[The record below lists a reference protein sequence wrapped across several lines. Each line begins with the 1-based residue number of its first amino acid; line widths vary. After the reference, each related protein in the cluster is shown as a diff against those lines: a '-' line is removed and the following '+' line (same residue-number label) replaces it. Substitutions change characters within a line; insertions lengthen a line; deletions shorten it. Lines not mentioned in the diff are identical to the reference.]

1 MSATSIQYTPTM
13 TEKEI
18 HDTEQKYSES
28 KIQHTCV
35 CWFRQ
40 TFPHVAGLLFAIPNG
55 GWRGP
60 KAAMTMRY
68 EGQVNGVADL
78 ILLFPA
84 GGKSSLCI
92 EMKVPK
98 RKGSS
103 AGSQSKEQKAWQSL
117 VEQYGST
124 YVVCHGLVEF
134 INSVCTYLHI
144 NPEKYIRE
152 ALNKYPLYR

>member
-1 MSATSIQYTPTM
+1 M

-18 HDTEQKYSES
+18 TIIEQTCSES
-28 KIQHTCV
+28 VIQHTCV
-35 CWFRQ
+35 CWFRK
-40 TFPHVAGLLFAIPNG
+40 TFPKVANLLFAVPNG

-60 KAAMTMRY
+60 KAALTMRY

-84 GGKSSLCI
+84 GGKSSLCL

-98 RKGSS
+98 KNGSS
-103 AGSQSKEQKAWQSL
+103 AGTQSKDQKAWQEL
-117 VEQYGST
+117 VEANGSI
-124 YVVCHGLVEF
+124 YVVCHGLIEF
-134 INSVCTYLHI
+134 INAVCSYLHT
-144 NPEKYIRE
+144 NAEKYISE